1 MSEVFMFLI
10 LMLAVITLNLSWEN
24 EKTMEISCLNILS
37 GKSCQPNRS
46 EQCISTNNKL
56 KSPYRRQII

>member
-10 LMLAVITLNLSWEN
+10 LMFVVITLNLTWEN
-24 EKTMEISCLNILS
+24 EKTVEISCLNVLS
-37 GKSCQPNRS
+37 GKNCQPNRS
-46 EQCISTNNKL
+46 EQCISINNNL